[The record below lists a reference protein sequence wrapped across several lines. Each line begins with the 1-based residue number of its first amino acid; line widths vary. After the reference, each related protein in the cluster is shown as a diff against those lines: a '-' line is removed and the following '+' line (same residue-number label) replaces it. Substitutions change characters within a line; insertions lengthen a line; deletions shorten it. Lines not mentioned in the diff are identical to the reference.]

1 MAKTKRIVDR
11 KFKRNTKPRINKTTE
26 YLINSKYIGDEP
38 NFVNAEG
45 RVLTDSELGQAYNW
59 YGYMC
64 KLSDARDYIVDYM
77 ESIGKNNIANRVKNI
92 PDGLV
97 PVTAGWICRIIT
109 RGSRVPDRSKEFL
122 VSRIMRAL
130 ERSESSVSSE
140 IKVQKKQV
148 QTRVIDIQLNIREKA
163 RNIIGDIE
171 HMIDS
176 GSQFSVYE
184 FLKQSEIPPTYSA
197 FIADFYSK
205 MVNELTEVLKGTDAD
220 LKYGYRNHSKAEIKR
235 MLDFYTLIVN
245 EATQYGD
252 NAKQIRKSN
261 RKPKTVTTEKIIK
274 NFKFKKN
281 DQELKLVS
289 IEPQQIL
296 AAQELWTFNTKTK
309 ILSVYR
315 AKDQGG
321 LGIKTVNITGFDETT
336 SISKRLRKPE
346 QTLAKIMTGGK
357 STLKN
362 IMNELTTTAI
372 ACKPRI
378 SSDTILLKTTKL

>member
-11 KFKRNTKPRINKTTE
+11 KFKRDTKPRINKTTE
-26 YLINSKYIGDEP
+26 YLINFKYIGDEP
-38 NFVNAEG
+38 NFANAEG

-77 ESIGKNNIANRVKNI
+77 ESIGKNSIANRVKNI

-109 RGSRVPDRSKEFL
+109 RGSKVPDRSKEFL

-130 ERSESSVSSE
+130 ERSESSISSE

-261 RKPKTVTTEKIIK
+261 RKPKTLTAEKIIK

-296 AAQELWTFNTKTK
+296 AAQELWTFNTKYKVVT
-309 ILSVYR
+309 VFR
-315 AKDQGG
+315 AIDRGG
-321 LGIKTVNITGFDETT
+321 LQINRSAIAGYDEKTSGSKGVGRKCEMVLDKLQNGGKIVLRKLIDELKTEKALQVRINETT
-336 SISKRLRKPE
+336 
-346 QTLAKIMTGGK
+346 
-357 STLKN
+357 
-362 IMNELTTTAI
+362 
-372 ACKPRI
+372 
-378 SSDTILLKTTKL
+378 ILMKVV